1 MIARLFTFRGA
12 VFLFGVIVLG
22 VIIFSAMLPKIQ
34 PESAMPDD
42 STIAYITAELDRKS
56 AGNCVLESIEGGWKC
71 TTHGGK
77 VYKVKAK

>member
-22 VIIFSAMLPKIQ
+22 VIIFSAMLPKIK

-56 AGNCVLESIEGGWKC
+56 AGNCVLEPIEGGWKC